1 VTESIPTRPK
11 VLVFR
16 NELLPTSETFIL
28 AQATALRTFQPV
40 FAAVHPAPQSLALDA
55 PPILATPAATLT
67 GKALRRLYWRTGY
80 APGFFHKL
88 RSLRPDLIHAH
99 FAIDAASA
107 LPIHVALD
115 IPLVVTL
122 HGYDVSSSDNSLSRS
137 PEGRVYL
144 RRREEL
150 WGRASTFLCISQFIR
165 DKAVERGFPK
175 EKLQVHYTGTDLALF
190 HSQPCLRDPNLLLF
204 VGRFVEKKGCHYLL
218 SALAEVRKHHP
229 AVSLTLIGSGPLE
242 PTLRQRAAAENLPCE
257 FLGMQPASIV
267 KNYMARARVFCAPSI
282 AASNGDSEGLGMV
295 FAEAQA
301 MGTPVASF
309 RHGGIP
315 EVVKHQRTGL
325 LAPERDSDVLADHLL
340 RLLRDDT
347 TWAEYSQQGVRWV
360 QERFDIVKQTVLL
373 EQIYSQLLG

>member
-1 VTESIPTRPK
+1 
-11 VLVFR
+11 
-16 NELLPTSETFIL
+16 
-28 AQATALRTFQPV
+28 
-40 FAAVHPAPQSLALDA
+40 
-55 PPILATPAATLT
+55 
-67 GKALRRLYWRTGY
+67 
-80 APGFFHKL
+80 
-88 RSLRPDLIHAH
+88 
-99 FAIDAASA
+99 
-107 LPIHVALD
+107 
-115 IPLVVTL
+115 
-122 HGYDVSSSDNSLSRS
+122 
-137 PEGRVYL
+137 
-144 RRREEL
+144 
-150 WGRASTFLCISQFIR
+150 
-165 DKAVERGFPK
+165 
-175 EKLQVHYTGTDLALF
+175 
-190 HSQPCLRDPNLLLF
+190 LLF

-242 PTLRQRAAAENLPCE
+242 PMLRQRAAAENLPCE